1 MYLSNSLAFHVPPLD
16 LDEVPATRAE
26 LLKMA
31 GDQAAGAAIGTVR
44 GTKGAGQRR

>member
-16 LDEVPATRAE
+16 LEDVPATRTE
-26 LLKMA
+26 LLKTA
-31 GDQAAGAAIGTVR
+31 GDQAANAAIGSVR